1 MTLMVVVEE
10 EEKFQFHAK
19 FHQNLDQLTD
29 FLYLPLRSNS
39 MKILKK

>member
-19 FHQNLDQLTD
+19 FYQNLDQLTD
-29 FLYLPLRSNS
+29 FWFAS
-39 MKILKK
+39 KD